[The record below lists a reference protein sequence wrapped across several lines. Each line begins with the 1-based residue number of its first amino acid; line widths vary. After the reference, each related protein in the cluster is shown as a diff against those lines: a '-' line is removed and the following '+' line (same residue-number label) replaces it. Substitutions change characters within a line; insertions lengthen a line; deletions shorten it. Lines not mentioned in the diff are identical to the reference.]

1 MLCPFYLYSYDSNT
15 PTLDQ
20 AAAATSS
27 SATGGEF
34 ADRVTP
40 ARRAT
45 MTASAVGLRSLV
57 RVKIADDSDLGQA
70 RDAARAVSTFF
81 GALLQE
87 AAKEGVSPFEKLKTL

>member
-1 MLCPFYLYSYDSNT
+1 
-15 PTLDQ
+15 
-20 AAAATSS
+20 
-27 SATGGEF
+27 
-34 ADRVTP
+34 
-40 ARRAT
+40 